1 MGILDKLISKQEE
14 QHHRYGADTSD
25 MFIGS
30 PEAES
35 EATNTPIKL
44 SEFFEDYL
52 NIFQPLNEEKF
63 IIVGRK
69 GSGKTAV
76 GEAIYNLS
84 QSSPNVFCK
93 FIKKTDIDVEYI
105 VQIGQENGYTIKV
118 SLLYKW
124 LMLTHMLD
132 LLTQN
137 EKLTNHPAMNHLRK
151 FVNRNRGFIDIR
163 KGEVVEMMRKSGF
176 SVGVEYL
183 NRALTA
189 MGSKEITVKES
200 KPDFTKLLPG
210 LEMVVLDLM
219 QHDTDN
225 QYIIIFDDLDVGYST
240 KVQSNIDTMAELL
253 RMVRY
258 FNVDCLGR
266 RNIDSKVLV
275 LLRDDIEKSVLFT
288 ADMGKIFNAYA
299 VELNWYEDCYRYDEK
314 NLMLRQFINKRIK
327 VNFQK
332 KGYVINNQSD
342 PWTSFVDE
350 QSFYGGK
357 TGVKYILDYT
367 FFRPRDLILFF
378 KDINTMKLPLP
389 LSSDT
394 IKKNLLGRYAVA
406 MVKDLKGELSLANDK
421 DAVEKVFKTLRNFSN
436 RDPFTYDDL
445 YDALKTQRISED
457 DIPELIESLFEY
469 SLIGNF
475 ESGNVL
481 FKFREGAVENLEINK
496 EMNFILHYLLQAYYK
511 FN

>member
-1 MGILDKLISKQEE
+1 MGILDKLMNKQEVVNR
-14 QHHRYGADTSD
+14 RYGADTSG

-35 EATNTPIKL
+35 EATSTPIKL

-76 GEAIYNLS
+76 GEAIFSLS
-84 QSSPNVFCK
+84 LDSPNVFCK

-105 VQIGQENGYTIKV
+105 VQIGSANGHSIKV

-124 LMLTHMLD
+124 LILTHMLD
-132 LLTQN
+132 LITQN
-137 EKLTNHPAMNHLRK
+137 EKLSGHPAMNHLRK

-163 KGEVVEMMRKSGF
+163 KGEVVEIVKKTGF
-176 SVGVEYL
+176 TVGGEYL
-183 NRALTA
+183 NRALQA
-189 MGSKEITVKES
+189 MGCKEITVKEN

-210 LEMVVLDLM
+210 LERVVLDLM
-219 QHDTDN
+219 QIDTDN
-225 QYIIIFDDLDVGYST
+225 QYILIFDDLDVDYNT
-240 KVQSNIDTMAELL
+240 KEQSNIDTMAELL

-266 RNIDSKVLV
+266 KNIDSKVLI
-275 LLRDDIEKSVLFT
+275 LLRDDIEKSVLYT

-299 VELNWYEDCYRYDEK
+299 VELNWFEDCYRFDEK
-314 NLMLRQFINKRIK
+314 KLMLRQFINKRIK
-327 VNFQK
+327 VNYQK
-332 KGYVINNQSD
+332 KGYIINNQSD

-350 QSFYGGK
+350 QSFYGDK
-357 TGVKYILDYT
+357 TGFKYIVDYT

-378 KDINTMKLPLP
+378 KDINTMNLPLP
-389 LSSDT
+389 LSFDT
-394 IKKNLLGRYAVA
+394 IKNNLLGRYTVA
-406 MVKDLKGELSLANDK
+406 MVKDLNGELSLSYNREIVDK
-421 DAVEKVFKTLRNFSN
+421 IFKALRCFSN
-436 RDPFTYDDL
+436 RAPFSYQDL
-445 YDALKTQRISED
+445 CDALRRQGINDYIT
-457 DIPELIESLFEY
+457 DIVDSLFEY

-475 ESGNVL
+475 EVGNVL

-496 EMNFILHYLLQAYYK
+496 DMDFILHYILQAYYR